1 MIRHKTLRVVE
12 RHRDRVVA
20 HKSWLCCDG
29 VCRLFGLLVECVIF
43 SRLLFFFLRFV
54 GNFIHVSLFLG
65 SFLLVSSILKNS
77 LRSFS
82 NIFFDLPMLLLFTV
96 CSNAH
101 SESPLHRCV
110 SLFCLVRSSSDVFHP
125 VFLILFCSVHIV
137 VCNACERGVAVLA
150 TSNACAVG
158 VFRLCGQ
165 PSVASFVIC
174 RVFLFACFFS
184 SSCIPFSL
192 E

>member
-1 MIRHKTLRVVE
+1 MPLVW
-12 RHRDRVVA
+12 A
-20 HKSWLCCDG
+20 PCG
-29 VCRLFGLLVECVIF
+29 VCNLLSAPFSFFYGLLEILSMCHCF
-43 SRLLFFFLRFV
+43 SDHF
-54 GNFIHVSLFLG
+54 SW
-65 SFLLVSSILKNS
+65 VSSILKNS

-110 SLFCLVRSSSDVFHP
+110 SLFCLVRTSSDVFHP

-137 VCNACERGVAVLA
+137 VCNACESGVAVLA

>member
-1 MIRHKTLRVVE
+1 MPLVW
-12 RHRDRVVA
+12 A
-20 HKSWLCCDG
+20 PCG
-29 VCRLFGLLVECVIF
+29 VCNLLSASFHFSTVCWKFYPCVIV
-43 SRLLFFFLRFV
+43 SRIISPGFF
-54 GNFIHVSLFLG
+54 G
-65 SFLLVSSILKNS
+65 SSILKNS

-110 SLFCLVRSSSDVFHP
+110 SLFSLVRTSFDVFHP

-137 VCNACERGVAVLA
+137 VCIACERGVAVLA
-150 TSNACAVG
+150 TSDACAVG

-184 SSCIPFSL
+184 SSCISL
-192 E
+192 LV